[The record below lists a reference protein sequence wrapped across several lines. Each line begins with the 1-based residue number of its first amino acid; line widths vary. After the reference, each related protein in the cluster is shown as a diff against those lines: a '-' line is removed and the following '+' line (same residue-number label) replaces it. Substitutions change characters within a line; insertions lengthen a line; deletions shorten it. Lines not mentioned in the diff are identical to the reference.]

1 MEVARTVELKVH
13 VAFDD
18 AERIWYVR
26 QSDVPGLRLEA
37 DALYELIRK
46 IEDVAPDLIALNAD
60 EILAAQGLGSL
71 PMPAV
76 TIRPIFDTPLAIA
89 S

>member
-1 MEVARTVELKVH
+1 MARTIELKVH

-18 AERIWYVR
+18 AERLWFVR
-26 QSDVPGLRLEA
+26 DSDVPGLRLEA
-37 DALYELIRK
+37 DALHELIRK
-46 IEDVAPDLIALNAD
+46 IEDVAPDLVALNAD
-60 EILAAQGLGSL
+60 EILAAQGLASM
-71 PMPAV
+71 PMPPV